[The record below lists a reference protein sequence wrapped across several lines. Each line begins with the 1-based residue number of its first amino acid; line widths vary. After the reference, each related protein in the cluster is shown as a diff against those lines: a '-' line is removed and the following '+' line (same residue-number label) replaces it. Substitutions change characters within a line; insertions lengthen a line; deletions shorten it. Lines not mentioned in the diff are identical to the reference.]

1 MIDIEDLTVA
11 LRLAILRL
19 NDEFSHVKSLEIL
32 ENESDRYIQE
42 AQTLI
47 ANMKHKPLKD
57 WQLCNDCHG
66 YGLCEDWCLK
76 END

>member
-32 ENESDRYIQE
+32 ENETDRYLQE

-57 WQLCNDCHG
+57 WQLCDSCHG

-76 END
+76 ESD

>member
-1 MIDIEDLTVA
+1 MKEKDILTIA
-11 LRLAILRL
+11 LRLAIMRL
-19 NDEFSHVKSLEIL
+19 NSEFSHVKSLEIL
-32 ENESDRYIQE
+32 ENETDRYIQE

-57 WQLCNDCHG
+57 WELCNDCQG

-76 END
+76 D